1 MGLFDKLIKD
11 AVSGA
16 VGNAVSE
23 AMKQAI
29 QPKADE
35 LAQQAVNQAAGA
47 LNQAQ
52 QASAAN
58 AAPAEN
64 QNADVQPA
72 GGNAAQMPSKE
83 EMEAAL
89 GTLGSLFSGFAA
101 KAAESMKL
109 CPKCGEPAAADK
121 AFCQKCGAKLPDMT
135 IAEGAKCP
143 KCGRQND
150 PDTKFCAGCGEKL
163 PAALAKEQAA
173 AEADAEVLA
182 LWKEKLPDFPVW
194 NCGGTEL
201 ALEQIPDTDT
211 ETWRFSVR
219 LESDAAAQNAVRQYR
234 QLLMQNGFQK
244 EGQYPSDEHLYKRVN
259 GVSMHCDTEHCFEGD
274 ADSPDFYF
282 NHSQPYGG
290 YDYKKPESKPKQ
302 SGGLLG
308 ALFG

>member
-52 QASAAN
+52 QASAVN

-101 KAAESMKL
+101 RAAESMKL
-109 CPKCGEPAAADK
+109 CPKCGEAASADK
-121 AFCQKCGAKLPDMT
+121 DFCPSCGTKLPDMT
-135 IAEGAKCP
+135 VAEGAKCP